1 MHRVTQLVI
10 LILSLTILAGCS
22 VQKRTL
28 MPGYHVEWGG
38 EHHLMETT
46 DAPAEKLTSLNT
58 TLVQPIPAQSLA
70 VGVSPTA
77 KKVHIPKQIAALP
90 RIAPKAMLV
99 STAQAELQDPTPWAR
114 TYEAQKKFGNTAL
127 LAFGLAVL
135 LLTTGAP
142 QAALVMALVVGAIA
156 FFLNRRK
163 RREVLDLKELNG
175 YDVTE
180 ERRQFGMGNRLLG
193 GAVLLTIIAYIVLGI
208 VTALAFWALIDA
220 IFIW

>member
-1 MHRVTQLVI
+1 MLK
-10 LILSLTILAGCS
+10 LIQIAFLGLFVAMLAGCS

-38 EHHLMETT
+38 GQSAIETSESPT
-46 DAPAEKLTSLNT
+46 SKLAFLEGKQ
-58 TLVQPIPAQSLA
+58 VEPIPAQALA
-70 VGVSPTA
+70 IGVSPTA

-135 LLTTGAP
+135 LHTTGAP
-142 QAALVMALVVGAIA
+142 QAAMVMALVVGAIA

-175 YDVTE
+175 YDVSE

-193 GAVLLTIIAYIVLGI
+193 GAVLATIIAYIVLGI
-208 VTALAFWALIDA
+208 VTALAFIALIDA

>member
-1 MHRVTQLVI
+1 MLKLFQIALVG
-10 LILSLTILAGCS
+10 LFVAMLAGCS

-46 DAPAEKLTSLNT
+46 DAPAEKLTALNT

-70 VGVSPTA
+70 FGGSPTA
-77 KKVHIPKQIAALP
+77 KKIHIPKQIAALP
-90 RIAPKAMLV
+90 RRAPKAILV

-114 TYEAQKKFGNTAL
+114 AYEAQKKFGNTAL
-127 LAFGLAVL
+127 GAFGLAVL
-135 LLTTGAP
+135 LQTTGAP

-163 RREVLDLKELNG
+163 RREVLDIKELNG

-180 ERRQFGMGNRLLG
+180 ERRQFRTGNRLLG
-193 GAVLLTIIAYIVLGI
+193 GAVFATIIAYIGLAI
-208 VTALAFWALIDA
+208 VTALAFIAFIEA
-220 IFIW
+220 IFNW

>member
-10 LILSLTILAGCS
+10 LSLSMTILAGCS

-28 MPGYHVEWGG
+28 MPGYYVEWRG
-38 EHHLMETT
+38 EHHSMEIS
-46 DAPAEKLTSLNT
+46 DAPTEKLTSLNT
-58 TLVQPIPAQSLA
+58 TLVQPIPAQSL
-70 VGVSPTA
+70 VFGVSPTA
-77 KKVHIPKQIAALP
+77 KKVHISKQIAEMP

-114 TYEAQKKFGNTAL
+114 AYEAQKKFGNLAL
-127 LAFGLAVL
+127 GAFGLAVL
-135 LLTTGAP
+135 LQTTGAP
-142 QAALVMALVVGAIA
+142 QVAFIMALVVGVIA
-156 FFLNRRK
+156 FFLNRRM

-180 ERRQFGMGNRLLG
+180 ERRQFRTGNRLLG
-193 GAVLLTIIAYIVLGI
+193 GAVFAAVIAYIALAI
-208 VTALAFWALIDA
+208 VTVLAFIAFIEA